1 MCSQCVEL
9 GHTIFVLRVHL
20 RRWVHP
26 LGLPDQRR
34 VYVRTFRSA
43 ELLLEITQ
51 GSDNPINLSIYE
63 ISSQGNEDT
72 LIKNIIQNDLI
83 RTGEIKFIEGVD
95 IVPLP
100 ENGLEFNYS
109 GWKLLGLDYVVIP
122 KNAVAELKYPGVDI
136 KGKIR

>member
-1 MCSQCVEL
+1 MTKSIIS
-9 GHTIFVLRVHL
+9 IFVFFSV
-20 RRWVHP
+20 
-26 LGLPDQRR
+26 
-34 VYVRTFRSA
+34 FSSA

-51 GSDNPINLSIYE
+51 GSDNPINLGIYE

-100 ENGLEFNYS
+100 ENDQELNYS
-109 GWKLLGLDYVVIP
+109 GW
-122 KNAVAELKYPGVDI
+122 
-136 KGKIR
+136 